1 MRIFAGFH
9 YNTIAVVRFA
19 AVAFLL
25 IAESASQGLPASD
38 VHSDDF
44 YYIANTQLDQIR
56 DGKAAANA
64 AFNPIAILRVAL
76 KY

>member
-44 YYIANTQLDQIR
+44 Y
-56 DGKAAANA
+56 
-64 AFNPIAILRVAL
+64 
-76 KY
+76 